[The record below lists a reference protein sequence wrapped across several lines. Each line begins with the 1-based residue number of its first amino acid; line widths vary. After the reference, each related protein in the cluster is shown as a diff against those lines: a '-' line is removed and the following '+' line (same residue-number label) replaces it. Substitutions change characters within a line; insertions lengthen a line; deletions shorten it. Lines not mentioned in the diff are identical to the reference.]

1 MKRFLVIFL
10 FVSASLL
17 LMTPSLQ
24 AAQKLKNPR
33 LLRIKF
39 HTLRHWKATMLYH
52 QTQDILYVKEKLG
65 HRQLN
70 STLIYTHLVKFRSKE
85 YHVKTAKTVKE
96 ACELAKAGFSY
107 FTKIEDVQIFRKP
120 K

>member
-1 MKRFLVIFL
+1 MTKY
-10 FVSASLL
+10 SEEHHQLL
-17 LMTPSLQ
+17 IDTTSQ
-24 AAQKLKNPR
+24 LKE
-33 LLRIKF
+33 KDE
-39 HTLRHWKATMLYH
+39 HKK
-52 QTQDILYVKEKLG
+52 QDILYVKEKLG

-70 STLIYTHLVKFRSKE
+70 STLIYTHLVQFKSKE
-85 YHVKTAKTVKE
+85 YTVKTAKTLDE